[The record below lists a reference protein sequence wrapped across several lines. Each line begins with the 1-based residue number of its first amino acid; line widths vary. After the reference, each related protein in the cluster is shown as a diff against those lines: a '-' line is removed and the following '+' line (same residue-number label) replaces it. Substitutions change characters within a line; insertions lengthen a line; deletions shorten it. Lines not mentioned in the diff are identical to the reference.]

1 MSNRN
6 DNDFAMFVVL
16 LGGGLIALAVWKF
29 STACGLDMNTGASV
43 MLRLAIP
50 VALGA
55 ASLKFCDEYSTFRFA
70 NVWPVLL
77 GLVWAAWWPALD
89 YWAAHAESG
98 YSLSLSDDAVTL
110 WYNAW
115 YTEFG
120 VLAVLIGGGYLTKKL
135 VNDYT

>member
-6 DNDFAMFVVL
+6 DNDLAL
-16 LGGGLIALAVWKF
+16 LLVILIGGGIALAVWKF

-50 VALGA
+50 IALGA
-55 ASLKFCDEYSTFRFA
+55 GSLKFFDDYDTFRFG

-77 GLVWAAWWPALD
+77 GLVWVAWWPALD
-89 YWAAHAESG
+89 YWAAHAELG
-98 YSLSLSDDAVTL
+98 YSLSLSDEGVTV

-120 VLAVLIGGGYLTKKL
+120 VLVALIGGGYFARKL
-135 VNDYT
+135 VSDYT